1 MGHINLNEYKSI
13 GTLRISFYVNADN
26 VITFDSFRVEHI
38 LTGIKKFMHN
48 TFITT
53 FFLGTS
59 IRFNNVW
66 ILLYWIF

>member
-13 GTLRISFYVNADN
+13 GTLRIPFYVNADN

-53 FFLGTS
+53 FF
-59 IRFNNVW
+59 
-66 ILLYWIF
+66 